1 MKALSRLP
9 LSNVADLNSKAQPR
23 GDCAGDGAAIHAD
36 AVGVNQGVHFT
47 GMQHLWRD
55 EPFATHVWL
64 DMSKASETEQRDRFA
79 PQLPC
84 H

>member
-1 MKALSRLP
+1 MKALSCLP
-9 LSNVADLNSKAQPR
+9 LCNVADLNSKAQPR
-23 GDCAGDGAAIHAD
+23 GDRAGDGAAIHAD
-36 AVGVNQGVHFT
+36 AVGVDQGVHFA
-47 GMQHLWRD
+47 GMQHLWGN
-55 EPFATHVWL
+55 ESFVTQVWL